1 MILGQNYQQPPQQ
14 NGIPHQPN
22 YQMPPNMQQQMTQMM
37 GNLSLQSPPQPMP
50 NMHPMGQPQ
59 PQGPGMQITQ
69 PMTYN
74 LQADSNQ
81 NIPVYQQR

>member
-1 MILGQNYQQPPQQ
+1 MQP
-14 NGIPHQPN
+14 
-22 YQMPPNMQQQMTQMM
+22 QMTQMM
-37 GNLSLQSPPQPMP
+37 GNLGNLSIQSPPQSMQ
-50 NMHPMGQPQ
+50 NMHQMGPPQ

-74 LQADSNQ
+74 LQADT